1 MSVIDNALRQ
11 IWKDGIK
18 LKKLWTNASPGSDFA
33 GQNLTLPDNDADML
47 AITHESNAD
56 APKDAANQTV
66 IIGQVG
72 TGGQVNVQATAIL
85 MSRGYTWGEQ
95 NKLSIGDAQRVPT
108 YGNAASRTEVN
119 NRLVP
124 LAVYG
129 IKLLGGGYRI
139 TRYIKSLFF
148 RKERGRA

>member
-1 MSVIDNALRQ
+1 MSVIDKAIQQLF
-11 IWKDGIK
+11 KDGIK
-18 LKKLWTNASPGSDFA
+18 LKELWTNVSPESDFA
-33 GQNLTLPDNDADML
+33 GQVLTLTNNNADML

-56 APKDAANQTV
+56 APTDAANQTV
-66 IIGQVG
+66 IIGRVG

-129 IKLLGGGYRI
+129 IKLLGGGRALI
-139 TRYIKSLFF
+139 KKIKSLFSIP
-148 RKERGRA
+148 ERRWA

>member
-1 MSVIDNALRQ
+1 MSGIDNAIKQL
-11 IWKDGIK
+11 WKDGIK
-18 LKKLWTNASPGSDFA
+18 LKELWTNASPTSDFA
-33 GQNLTLPDNDADML
+33 GQILTLPENNADML
-47 AITHESNAD
+47 AIIHESNAD
-56 APKDAANQTV
+56 APTDAANQTV
-66 IIGQVG
+66 IIGRVG

-129 IKLLGGGYRI
+129 LKLLGGGRALI
-139 TRYIKSLFF
+139 KKIKSFF
-148 RKERGRA
+148 SIPERGWA

>member
-1 MSVIDNALRQ
+1 MSVIDKAIQQLF
-11 IWKDGIK
+11 KDGIK
-18 LKKLWTNASPGSDFA
+18 LKELWTNVSPESDFA
-33 GQNLTLPDNDADML
+33 GQDLTLTNNNADML

-56 APKDAANQTV
+56 SPTDAANQTV

-72 TGGQVNVQATAIL
+72 TGGQVNVQASAIL
-85 MSRGYTWGEQ
+85 MSRGYTWHEQ

-108 YGNAASRTEVN
+108 YGNSASRTEVN

-139 TRYIKSLFF
+139 ARLIKSLFH
-148 RKERGRA
+148 RCERGWA